1 MKSYGVRIVFMLLPV
16 VIGLS
21 WFSGG
26 EAAAQEIPADKTRVT
41 QVSEAL
47 PTPEEVK
54 IKVDVWRERVRKRLE
69 DIDRL
74 SKTLDMKKVSSQKL
88 AVEELQALL
97 TDLDEEA
104 KLIIEAHTGFEPDF
118 RIYRQALQS
127 APAVFEQKAV
137 ELESRAASKKSS
149 QLQEAYADFASHAR
163 KLARSFADQAQGLDG
178 VEVEVAKRIE
188 FVRESREFISD
199 VQGLLA
205 AIPTQGG
212 VETERLVTRI
222 NQYTDGLVQAINAMR
237 GIADKIGEPSSKS
250 PPVTPN
256 PNPLDKLQGH
266 RDRLKQLGGT

>member
-1 MKSYGVRIVFMLLPV
+1 MRKMVLFIVGVILIASSLVSLDVSNVR
-16 VIGLS
+16 
-21 WFSGG
+21 
-26 EAAAQEIPADKTRVT
+26 AQEPGAKAQIKSKADET
-41 QVSEAL
+41 QISPDEMK
-47 PTPEEVK
+47 VK
-54 IKVDVWRERVRKRLE
+54 VEVWRDRVRKRLE

-74 SKTLDMKKVSSQKL
+74 SKSLDMKKVSSQKV
-88 AVEELQALL
+88 AVSELQALL
-97 TDLDEEA
+97 MDLDEEA
-104 KLIIEAHTGFEPDF
+104 KLIIEAYSGFEPDF

-127 APAVFEQKAV
+127 APAVFEQKAM
-137 ELESRAASKKSS
+137 ELESRATTKKSS

-188 FVRESREFISD
+188 FVKESREFIAD

-237 GIADKIGEPSSKS
+237 GIADKIGEPASKALPAS
-250 PPVTPN
+250 PN